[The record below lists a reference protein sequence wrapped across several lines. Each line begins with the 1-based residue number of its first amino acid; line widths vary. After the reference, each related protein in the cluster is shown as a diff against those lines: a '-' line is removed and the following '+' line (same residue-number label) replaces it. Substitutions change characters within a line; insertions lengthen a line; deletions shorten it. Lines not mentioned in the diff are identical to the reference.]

1 MAPVEFSLLMREAL
15 NEAFVGFAEGEVPV
29 GAVVATPEGRI
40 VARAHNQ
47 PIALND
53 PTAHAEILAL
63 RRAGAVCGNYRIEGS
78 TLVVTVEPCVMCMG
92 AAFHARIS
100 RIVFGA
106 FDPKWGAAGS
116 LYNLPADPRL
126 NHRIELVAGILGA
139 ECLKVMQDF
148 FRSRRGKNKDSG
160 EVPKW
165 S

>member
-1 MAPVEFSLLMREAL
+1 MAPVDFSLLMREAL
-15 NEAFVGFAEGEVPV
+15 TEAFKGFAEGEVPV
-29 GAVVATPEGRI
+29 GAVVADSEGEI
-40 VARAHNQ
+40 LARAHNQ

-53 PTAHAEILAL
+53 PTAHAEILAI
-63 RRAGAVCGNYRIEGS
+63 RWAGAMSGNYRMEEA

-92 AAFHARIS
+92 AALHARIA

-116 LYNLPADPRL
+116 LYNLAADPRL
-126 NHRIELVAGILGA
+126 NHRIEIVPGILGA
-139 ECLKVMQDF
+139 ECVKVIQDF
-148 FRSRRGKNKDSG
+148 FRSRRGKNLDSG